1 MCVDIEAVF
10 FNGMKCG
17 SFHRPNEVGMDA
29 IMISAMHKNGV
40 ALQKQPAKIAKIFSE
55 ADFTF

>member
-1 MCVDIEAVF
+1 VF
-10 FNGMKCG
+10 FNGRKCG
-17 SFHRPNEVGMDA
+17 GLHRPKEVGVDT

-40 ALQKQPAKIAKIFSE
+40 ALQMLPAKIAKIFSE